1 MSQVEAPEQVWI
13 DFRDVP
19 ASGLWRVYTAP
30 NPFAQVKYNRAPKCA
45 ECGRDREWHEPIISA
60 FDLDVTHPPDHLF
73 SQPNQQA
80 AEQDRDQGGDAG
92 LSRSQTAIPKDSV
105 ESADPTR
112 CVVTCEH
119 FPMHT
124 CSAPHQCIKDG
135 GHSFDPMYGEVHEF
149 ETHLIPA
156 RRGFY
161 AHPTSDVSGNEYL
174 GTIARDDPK

>member
-73 SQPNQQA
+73 SLSPTNKQQRQQQ
-80 AEQDRDQGGDAG
+80 ERSRKNSTWLQTDGQLNGRTKPLRIG
-92 LSRSQTAIPKDSV
+92 LPPSSLNT
-105 ESADPTR
+105 
-112 CVVTCEH
+112 
-119 FPMHT
+119 
-124 CSAPHQCIKDG
+124 
-135 GHSFDPMYGEVHEF
+135 
-149 ETHLIPA
+149 
-156 RRGFY
+156 
-161 AHPTSDVSGNEYL
+161 
-174 GTIARDDPK
+174 